1 MILHARHTSEP
12 PFRIFLILESD
23 FDSHIIELG
32 HGNVLT
38 VNGKK
43 RKRGNIS
50 EDSVLNKSSGT
61 ETIVSTLAR
70 TSSLLARLYR
80 SHPVSIIL
88 LHCFHFLS
96 YHLLVYCYVVLLSFS
111 YDVHTCCALPF
122 RLPRYPMSSALWDL
136 TVNKIWGF
144 IRR

>member
-1 MILHARHTSEP
+1 MILHARHTGYEPGSSEP
-12 PFRIFLILESD
+12 LFRIFLILESD

-32 HGNVLT
+32 HGNVFT

-43 RKRGNIS
+43 RKWGNIS
-50 EDSVLNKSSGT
+50 EDSVPNKSSGT

-70 TSSLLARLYR
+70 TPSLLAHLYR

-96 YHLLVYCYVVLLSFS
+96 YHLLVYC
-111 YDVHTCCALPF
+111 
-122 RLPRYPMSSALWDL
+122 
-136 TVNKIWGF
+136 
-144 IRR
+144 